1 MNLLLSPHRE
11 AKPGIRRRTLSS
23 RVEIGTFSLM
33 VVVVFLAL
41 SISLLYLAHANRTA
55 TRGYA
60 IKKLEIEKNALR
72 TEIEILGQQVSEAK
86 SLEAIKNSGVLE
98 KMERVKQP
106 IFLRTDLAK
115 SQETRE

>member
-1 MNLLLSPHRE
+1 
-11 AKPGIRRRTLSS
+11 
-23 RVEIGTFSLM
+23 M

-72 TEIEILGQQVSEAK
+72 TETEIWEQQVNEAK
-86 SLEAIKNSGVLE
+86 SLEAIKNSGILK

-106 IFLRTDLAK
+106 IFLRANLAK
-115 SQETRE
+115 SQETHE